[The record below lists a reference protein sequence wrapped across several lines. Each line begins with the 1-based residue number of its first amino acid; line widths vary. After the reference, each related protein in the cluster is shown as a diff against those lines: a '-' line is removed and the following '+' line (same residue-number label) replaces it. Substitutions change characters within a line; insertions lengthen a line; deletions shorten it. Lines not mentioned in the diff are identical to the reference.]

1 MKKMTIFFAI
11 LFCSSLIYSQQAN
24 LYDANYDM
32 PEKALHYDDE
42 MELFQKIYL
51 QYESAIEA
59 GVARVQK
66 EEAEKYQEELQRL
79 IVQFQKD
86 QAATIEQ
93 ARADIYASETE
104 KVREQETERL
114 TREITQEVT
123 ARLTA
128 EFETKKNEEL
138 VILERD
144 LRNKILNDRDAITER
159 VKVIAPYAAMLLAG
173 IIVIILIFVM
183 VRARIR
189 KNKIKANKERRIE
202 SAADMFFERLKEF
215 KGNKTVLLEDINK
228 KSGEDREIEEEGL
241 KRAEEKYEKTKNL
254 KSIKDYGTEFTSL
267 RSKTEKIFSN
277 WNMAGDDLELKN
289 GLCNNFY
296 NNIADYSKTG
306 SELASSRRNRSENEK
321 SEIHDLLAN
330 IAMYLD
336 NVPKQID
343 SLLTRENEKFKTQL
357 KNIQKSYKKLTVK
370 FKTGD
375 FK

>member
-11 LFCSSLIYSQQAN
+11 LFCSSFIYSQQAN
-24 LYDANYDM
+24 LYDVNYDM

-59 GVARVQK
+59 GVSRVQK
-66 EEAEKYQEELQRL
+66 EEAEKYQEELQRF
-79 IVQFQKD
+79 IVQFQKN
-86 QAATIEQ
+86 QAAAIEQ

-114 TREITQEVT
+114 TREITQEMT

-144 LRNKILNDRDAITER
+144 LRKKILNDRDAITER
-159 VKVIAPYAAMLLAG
+159 VKVLAPYAAMLLAG
-173 IIVIILIFVM
+173 VIVIILIFVM

-202 SAADMFFERLKEF
+202 SAADMLFERLKEF

-254 KSIKDYGTEFTSL
+254 KSIEDYRTEFTSL
-267 RSKTEKIFSN
+267 RSKTDKIFSN

-306 SELASSRRNRSENEK
+306 SELASSRRNRSGNEK

-343 SLLTRENEKFKTQL
+343 SLLTPENEKFKTQL

>member
-1 MKKMTIFFAI
+1 MKKVTIFFAI

-24 LYDANYDM
+24 LYDVNYDM

-42 MELFQKIYL
+42 IELFQKIYL

-59 GVARVQK
+59 GVDRVRK
-66 EEAEKYQEELQRL
+66 EEAEKYQEELQRF
-79 IVQFQKD
+79 IVQFQKN
-86 QAATIEQ
+86 QAAAIEQ

-114 TREITQEVT
+114 TREITQEMT
-123 ARLTA
+123 AKLTA

-144 LRNKILNDRDAITER
+144 LRKKILNDRDAITER
-159 VKVIAPYAAMLLAG
+159 VKVLAPYAAMLLAG
-173 IIVIILIFVM
+173 VIVIILIFVM

-254 KSIKDYGTEFTSL
+254 KSIEAYKTEFTSL

-289 GLCNNFY
+289 GLCDNFY

-306 SELASSRRNRSENEK
+306 SELALSRRNRSENEK
-321 SEIHDLLAN
+321 REIHDLLAN
-330 IAMYLD
+330 IAMSLD

-343 SLLTRENEKFKTQL
+343 SLLASENKKFKKQL

>member
-1 MKKMTIFFAI
+1 MKKVTIFFAI
-11 LFCSSLIYSQQAN
+11 LFCSSFIYSQQAN
-24 LYDANYDM
+24 LYDVNYDM

-42 MELFQKIYL
+42 IELFQKIYL

-59 GVARVQK
+59 GVDRVRK
-66 EEAEKYQEELQRL
+66 EEAEKYQEELQRF
-79 IVQFQKD
+79 IVQFQKN
-86 QAATIEQ
+86 QAAAIEQ

-114 TREITQEVT
+114 TREITQEMT

-144 LRNKILNDRDAITER
+144 LRKKILNDRDAITER
-159 VKVIAPYAAMLLAG
+159 VKVLAPYAAMLLAG
-173 IIVIILIFVM
+173 VIVIILIFLM

-254 KSIKDYGTEFTSL
+254 KSIEDYRTEFTSL
-267 RSKTEKIFSN
+267 RSKTDKIFSN

-296 NNIADYSKTG
+296 NNSADYSKTG
-306 SELASSRRNRSENEK
+306 SELASSCRNRSENEK
-321 SEIHDLLAN
+321 REIHDLLKT
-330 IAMYLD
+330 IAMSLD
-336 NVPKQID
+336 NIPKQID
-343 SLLTRENEKFKTQL
+343 SLLTPENEKFKTQL

>member
-11 LFCSSLIYSQQAN
+11 LFCSSFIYSQQAN
-24 LYDANYDM
+24 LYDVNYDM

-42 MELFQKIYL
+42 IELFQKIYL

-59 GVARVQK
+59 GVDRVRK

-86 QAATIEQ
+86 QSAAIEQ
-93 ARADIYASETE
+93 ARTDIYASETE

-114 TREITQEVT
+114 TREITQEMT

-144 LRNKILNDRDAITER
+144 LRKKILNDRDAITER
-159 VKVIAPYAAMLLAG
+159 VKVLAPYAAMLLAG
-173 IIVIILIFVM
+173 VIVIILIFVM

-215 KGNKTVLLEDINK
+215 KGNKTVLLEDIKK

-254 KSIKDYGTEFTSL
+254 KSIEDYITEFSNL
-267 RSKTEKIFSN
+267 RSKTDKIFNN
-277 WNMAGDDLELKN
+277 WNMARDDLELKN
-289 GLCNNFY
+289 GLCNDFHS
-296 NNIADYSKTG
+296 NIADYLKTG
-306 SELASSRRNRSENEK
+306 SELASSCRNRSENEK
-321 SEIHDLLAN
+321 REIQDLLAN
-330 IAMYLD
+330 IATSLD
-336 NVPKQID
+336 NVPKQQID
-343 SLLTRENEKFKTQL
+343 SLLTPENEKFKKQL

-370 FKTGD
+370 FKNRR
-375 FK
+375 F